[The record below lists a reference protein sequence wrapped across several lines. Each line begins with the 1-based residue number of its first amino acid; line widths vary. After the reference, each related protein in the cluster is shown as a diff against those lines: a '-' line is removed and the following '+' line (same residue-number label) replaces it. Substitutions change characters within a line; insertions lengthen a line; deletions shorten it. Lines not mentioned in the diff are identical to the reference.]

1 MTIILHPECDED
13 LLDLLKVKPV
23 KQKIYKQ
30 KKFSFSRSIQVNKLN
45 SLLVMA
51 ALVEYQAKARPN
63 VDPSHAQWR
72 HYYIA
77 VLKNKNR

>member
-1 MTIILHPECDED
+1 MWLPECDED
-13 LLDLLKVKPV
+13 LLDLLKVEPV

-63 VDPSHAQWR
+63 LDPTSTSAMFMNTL
-72 HYYIA
+72 IT
-77 VLKNKNR
+77 KKT